1 MMPIRIAICDDAGE
15 DIKLLANA
23 LHTYD
28 PSFEINTYTDG
39 EMLIGEFLRSPSA
52 VADILF
58 LDIYM
63 PGIDGVEAAQRI
75 RRERKDLKIIFL
87 SSSREH
93 YPEAYEVF
101 AFNYLLKPFVKEKL
115 YRVLDRALEELG
127 REEEQKI
134 HFSYKS
140 SRYSLRYRDI
150 LYLESR
156 DKLILFHLTD
166 GSMLQCYGKLAGME
180 KALPE
185 HSFVRCHQ
193 SFMVNLAHVN
203 EMSESYFR
211 VGQVMI
217 GISKKR
223 LKNAKDQYYAY
234 LFSHMDQGA
243 IP

>member
-1 MMPIRIAICDDAGE
+1 MMPIRIAICDDARE

-39 EMLIGEFLRSPSA
+39 EMLIGEFLYSPSA

-101 AFNYLLKPFVKEKL
+101 AFNYLLKPFDKEKL

-127 REEEQKI
+127 REEEQKNP
-134 HFSYKS
+134 FQ
-140 SRYSLRYRDI
+140 
-150 LYLESR
+150 
-156 DKLILFHLTD
+156 
-166 GSMLQCYGKLAGME
+166 LQIKQIQPQL
-180 KALPE
+180 
-185 HSFVRCHQ
+185 S
-193 SFMVNLAHVN
+193 
-203 EMSESYFR
+203 
-211 VGQVMI
+211 
-217 GISKKR
+217 
-223 LKNAKDQYYAY
+223 
-234 LFSHMDQGA
+234 
-243 IP
+243 

>member
-1 MMPIRIAICDDAGE
+1 MMMPIRIAICDDARE

-39 EMLIGEFLRSPSA
+39 EMLIGEFLYSPSA

-101 AFNYLLKPFVKEKL
+101 AFNYLLKPFDKEKL

-127 REEEQKI
+127 REEEQKNP
-134 HFSYKS
+134 FQ
-140 SRYSLRYRDI
+140 
-150 LYLESR
+150 
-156 DKLILFHLTD
+156 
-166 GSMLQCYGKLAGME
+166 LQIKQIQPQL
-180 KALPE
+180 
-185 HSFVRCHQ
+185 S
-193 SFMVNLAHVN
+193 
-203 EMSESYFR
+203 
-211 VGQVMI
+211 
-217 GISKKR
+217 
-223 LKNAKDQYYAY
+223 
-234 LFSHMDQGA
+234 
-243 IP
+243 